1 MPMMPGPAARL
12 KKLLIFIH
20 RWMGV
25 GLCLLFAMWFS
36 SGMVLMYWDYP
47 SVSAADRLDRAPALD
62 PLEIRLSPEQAYLKL
77 ATSEPPTGV
86 RVETLDQRPA
96 YKFRFGAFDRIV
108 YADNGQEQSDFTP
121 EFTLR
126 TAAAWTRQ
134 PPATAKAEE
143 LTAEDQWTVSGEFSA
158 LRPLRKYSWPD
169 GEQVYV
175 SIVTGEVAQYTTRAS
190 RTGAYFG
197 AIPHW
202 LYFTALRK
210 HGQQWTQLVIW
221 TSGLGT
227 VAVLLGIAIGVWVF
241 SPAKQYSRAGVP
253 SSIPYSGQK
262 WWHAVL
268 GLIFGICACTW
279 AFSGMLSMDPFPQ
292 WQEGSSEA
300 PDATLDAPLDA
311 ALAAALRGSP
321 LLDAFAGKSPQ
332 EALVQAQGRAG
343 GDFQAKQLELISFAG
358 EPFYLAMAASHR
370 TRIIPVHGTIHG
382 EPAGESASEFSQD
395 QIANAI
401 RDAAGPATLTEI
413 RRVTEYEAY
422 YLDRKNQ
429 LPLPVIFA
437 QLNDQARSTYYIDP
451 QTARIVQTYNSHSR
465 WNRWLYHGLHSL
477 NFPWLYKHRPAWDI
491 VMLSLM
497 LGGASLSVTAIILAW
512 RVVRRTVS

>member
-1 MPMMPGPAARL
+1 MMPGPAARL
-12 KKLLIFIH
+12 KKLLIFLH

-62 PLEIRLSPEQAYLKL
+62 PLEIRLSPQQAYLKL
-77 ATSEPPTGV
+77 ATSEPPTEV
-86 RVETLDQRPA
+86 RVETFDQRPA

-134 PPATAKAEE
+134 RSATAKTEE
-143 LTAEDQWTVSGEFSA
+143 LTAEDQWTVSGEFSE

-190 RTGAYFG
+190 RVGAYFG

-202 LYFTALRK
+202 LYFTPLRK
-210 HGQQWTQLVIW
+210 HAQQWTQLVIW

-227 VAVLLGIAIGVWVF
+227 VAALFGIAIGVWVF
-241 SPAKQYSRAGVP
+241 SPSKQYTRAGMP
-253 SSIPYSGQK
+253 SSIPYTGQK

-292 WQEGSSEA
+292 WQEGSSQA
-300 PDATLDAPLDA
+300 PDATLDAPVDA
-311 ALAAALRGSP
+311 TLAATLRGAP
-321 LLDAFAGKSPQ
+321 QLDAFAGKSPQ
-332 EALVQAQGRAG
+332 EALVQAGT
-343 GDFQAKQLELISFAG
+343 DFQAKRLELISFAG
-358 EPFYLAMAASHR
+358 EPFYLATAAMHR
-370 TRIIPVHGTIHG
+370 TRIIPIHDTIHG

-395 QIANAI
+395 QIVNAI
-401 RDAAGPATLTEI
+401 RGAAGPATLTET

-429 LPLPVIFA
+429 LPLPVIFV
-437 QLNDQARSTYYIDP
+437 QFNGQDRSTYYIDP
-451 QTARIVQTYNSHSR
+451 QTAQIVQTYNSHSR

-491 VMLSLM
+491 VMVSLM

-512 RVVRRTVS
+512 RVVRRTLA